1 MNNNTENNEL
11 SIKHSS
17 QVFESKT
24 NVKIVHDEIAVRTT
38 LNESIMLGQ
47 INYWLQKSRD
57 EKHFRDGRYWVW
69 KTYDE
74 WAEELPFWSA
84 STIRTIIRSLKNR
97 GLVIVGDYNKMSI
110 DKTSWYS
117 IDYNA
122 IDRLCSNAVP
132 EKKNKKYK
140 KESFPMCQ
148 HLTHGLSTPDT
159 WTVRVKH
166 MDVSTSDTPITK
178 DYTKNTTKTPS
189 ESTKVLSI
197 SKENAPRI
205 TNRTEYMDFVRKVL
219 EDSEE
224 FNSCI
229 DELCNGIEYF
239 LVQYRMCKGKEHIRL
254 KGITIVQIAR
264 ALEPYK
270 DDLREMID
278 KYFDT
283 DFRLDYCGLSHFASE
298 SILELKGYE
307 VGALG
312 SVPVRNFV

>member
-1 MNNNTENNEL
+1 MKEYYVSPYLT
-11 SIKHSS
+11 S
-17 QVFESKT
+17 QNDV
-24 NVKIVHDEIAVRTT
+24 VVVRTDLACAIGAYET
-38 LNESIMLGQ
+38 MLLNQ
-47 INYWLQKSRD
+47 IQYWINRHMD
-57 EKHFRDGRYWVW
+57 EDHFKDGKYW
-69 KTYDE
+69 TYQTYE
-74 WAEELPFWSA
+74 GWHEQLPFLSL
-84 STIRTIIRSLKNR
+84 RTIKNLVKSLKNK
-97 GLVIVGDYNKMSI
+97 GIIETGQFN
-110 DKTSWYS
+110 
-117 IDYNA
+117 
-122 IDRLCSNAVP
+122 
-132 EKKNKKYK
+132 KKNWDRTIWYTINYDKLDEIMRKSRECK
-140 KESFPMCQ
+140 SC
-148 HLTHGLSTPDT
+148 
-159 WTVRVKH
+159 TVDSENPAQSVVQTMHDQECKPC
-166 MDVSTSDTPITK
+166 TTNTK
-178 DYTKNTTKTPS
+178 DYTENTTKTTTETS
-189 ESTKVLSI
+189 KKVLSI

-219 EDSEE
+219 EDSDE